1 MRYFLN
7 FILLLG
13 FLYSNYDV
21 GEFVSEQDQNIE
33 MTTCYAG
40 NDYAID
46 DIWKLADWNG
56 ELNGGNYNIIYIEMS
71 ASW

>member
-1 MRYFLN
+1 
-7 FILLLG
+7 
-13 FLYSNYDV
+13 
-21 GEFVSEQDQNIE
+21 